1 MILISNDKIKN
12 YLNKDDWVKKY
23 LDNVVNNNFI
33 CDNWLIES
41 LPKRYIFN
49 LIYKDLLQH
58 DSNMRVY
65 DVGGGLTS
73 FTNKL
78 LNQNDYTLV
87 DILAHGG
94 EIKDLKNNKS
104 NLIKDDWFDVDF
116 KPSEV
121 VIANDLFPNVD
132 QRINFFV
139 EKLIPTTKCI
149 RLTLTW
155 YSAINFYK
163 TNRIEGDEILYM
175 NSWLTED
182 IKMFLSKFSSRII
195 NYKSSILDSIPNSVF
210 LNNRNV
216 CYIQIKGDL

>member
-12 YLNKDDWVKKY
+12 YLDKGDWVKKY

>member
-78 LNQNDYTLV
+78 LNHNDYTLV

-182 IKMFLSKFSSRII
+182 VKMFLSKFSSRII
-195 NYKSSILDSIPNSVF
+195 NYKSSILNSIPDSVF